1 MFAKRETHSA
11 HIGNGKIR
19 NPKTN
24 TSKGQ
29 PSRMM
34 VHAKLE
40 MTEPSDNEEREADLM
55 ADAIVSGGKISRA
68 VEGNASQG
76 GVAVPKGMENQL
88 NQCQG
93 GGRAMPDGL
102 RSMMETGFGQDFST
116 VRLHTD
122 NQAAEMSS
130 AIHARAFTYGNNIFF
145 NQGQYSPDTPAG
157 QRLIAHELTHVVQGE
172 RKVARK
178 VNEKICENIDLI
190 DEEQVAWSKSL
201 SNGLSGFNADN
212 VAMLHLIETLRSKII
227 IILNQKKAILK
238 ISESA
243 IMTSDLDLPDVSLK
257 DIEDIEEARASI
269 FNNVK
274 TAIENSKKGK
284 AKAKNALKDAISE
297 FQAMGEVLTIL
308 SNNYDEIITNL
319 YQLKANLE
327 EELKKA
333 ATKLYFEI
341 IDRRNLIKVKFQKVQ
356 YGWELLRETKDN
368 AYWYVRWTA
377 APSDSTLDNIKS
389 SINNVANGANAIESF
404 YTRYKDKIDESK
416 GSGLIIQ
423 FESFK
428 ELSEWA
434 KFFNDKAN
442 EVGPKLY
449 EIDCKISDLRNDSI
463 SSAENWVTGLKIT
476 SEICIAVSSSVIP
489 GAGAV
494 KIAARLGQIK
504 KIARIGSVIKTIA
517 NTNKFAQI
525 ASNVILEAGFS
536 VAGTGIEHGL
546 KYVSNELAF
555 EKVHKLP
562 EGKDYVKSALSGGI
576 AGGMSKL
583 FSLAA
588 IDKKG
593 RIGKLADK
601 VLSYSVQKNGLGI
614 SGEGLANSVINFG
627 ADKATESL
635 IDGKTSLSAWDF
647 VYLSGG
653 FRIKTADKK
662 NSLSDLYKEAKNQL
676 RYKNNIKTDKAE
688 IKSKSAVK
696 TLSDSVVN
704 KLKADNKIDNK
715 VINEYKKTIKSNE
728 KEIAKLDRDIENLK
742 SRLYPEEN
750 INTDINTSNGLKAS
764 IEESNQVVT
773 KDYGPKLEQFN
784 VELSEVQE
792 NFDKMSKEIKDL
804 QKDLFI
810 LLNSRSSGGK
820 EAIFD
825 HNVEIEKR
833 IADIQGMLNEKK
845 PTYIK
850 YKNDKVTKEK
860 SIQKYT
866 KLIEK
871 EKKKTI
877 KLKSKKEHIDNIVL
891 NKLNKNLDIES
902 DILAKELRK
911 EGLESSNITLNV
923 NIIELNREIN
933 KRERTQKGIQ
943 KRIQEMIQKS
953 TDQIRISKDPDIKQN
968 IKNINDVELE
978 FVDMFGIPKIYKGT
992 SVLNNYTEEKSDI
1005 NETLPYE
1012 YVAIQEKFFTKE
1024 KYREDGKTKRYY
1036 VFFTSGSTEIN
1047 KQEDIDKIANS
1058 IQERKMNKNA
1068 IINIRIIGQ
1077 ASHKWLT
1084 KKSDEHGK
1092 KLNEE
1097 LANKRADIVKE
1108 TLFNK
1113 LLERHITHNEID
1125 STINI
1130 ETMVS
1135 IADYDTANEIENNAN
1150 LANLRSVIVE
1160 INTQ

>member
-24 TSKGQ
+24 SPKGQ

-172 RKVARK
+172 GKVARK
-178 VNEKICENIDLI
+178 VNEEISENIDLI
-190 DEEQVAWSKSL
+190 DEEQVVWSKSL

-212 VAMLHLIETLRSKII
+212 LAMIDLIAALYPKILKII
-227 IILNQKKAILK
+227 NLKEAIFK

-243 IMTSDLDLPDVSLK
+243 IMTPNLDLPDVSQK
-257 DIEDIEEARASI
+257 DIEVIEEERALI

-274 TAIENSKKGK
+274 IAIENSKKGK
-284 AKAKNALKDAISE
+284 AKAKNALNDAISE
-297 FQAMGEVLTIL
+297 FQAMGEGLTIL

-494 KIAARLGQIK
+494 KIAARLGQIN
-504 KIARIGSVIKTIA
+504 KIAKIGGVIKTIA

-525 ASNVILEAGFS
+525 ASNVILETGFS

-546 KYVSNELAF
+546 KYISNELAF

-562 EGKDYVKSALSGGI
+562 EGKDYGKSALSGGI

-588 IDKKG
+588 EDKAG
-593 RIGKLADK
+593 VIGKLADK
-601 VLSYSVQKNGLGI
+601 VLNNSFQIKRLDI

-627 ADKATESL
+627 ADKATESI

-653 FRIKTADKK
+653 FRIKTADKN
-662 NSLSDLYKEAKNQL
+662 NSLSDLNEGANEQLDHKTEDKKISLSDLYEGAKEQL
-676 RYKNNIKTDKAE
+676 GYKNTIKKDKAQ
-688 IKSKSAVK
+688 IDIDYDVK
-696 TLSDSVVN
+696 

-715 VINEYKKTIKSNE
+715 TLNDYIKNKKSNE
-728 KEIAKLDRDIENLK
+728 KEIAKLDRDIKKLE
-742 SRLYPEEN
+742 SRLYPKEN
-750 INTDINTSNGLKAS
+750 INKDINTSKTLKGDINKSKQVIQTKQSELTKLNKQLPGL
-764 IEESNQVVT
+764 Q
-773 KDYGPKLEQFN
+773 KDFYKF
-784 VELSEVQE
+784 
-792 NFDKMSKEIKDL
+792 SKEIKGF
-804 QKDLFI
+804 QKDLLI
-810 LLNSRSSGGK
+810 HYSALGGK
-820 EAIFD
+820 EAILAPK
-825 HNVEIEKR
+825 VQIEKQ
-833 IADIQGMLNEKK
+833 IAEIQGNLEKK
-845 PTYIK
+845 MPDYIK
-850 YKNDKVTKEK
+850 AKNAKVKIEEE
-860 SIQKYT
+860 IQDRT
-866 KLIEK
+866 KLIAIET
-871 EKKKTI
+871 KKVQ
-877 KLKSKKEHIDNIVL
+877 KLQSKKEHIDNIVL
-891 NKLNKNLDIES
+891 NKIHKNINIKS
-902 DILAKELRK
+902 DILNKKLRK
-911 EGLESSNITLNV
+911 EELKSINQGIDKDIQTLKE
-923 NIIELNREIN
+923 NIIERKGKIDEAKEKKKEIVYT
-933 KRERTQKGIQ
+933 KEQKEI
-943 KRIQEMIQKS
+943 
-953 TDQIRISKDPDIKQN
+953 
-968 IKNINDVELE
+968 INDIEWK
-978 FVDMFGIPKIYKGT
+978 FVNVFGMPKIYKGT
-992 SVLNNYTEEKSDI
+992 SVFKNYTEEKSDI
-1005 NETLPYE
+1005 NETRPYE
-1012 YVAIQEKFFTKE
+1012 DVAIQENFFTKE

-1047 KQEDIDKIANS
+1047 KQEDIDKIADS

-1084 KKSDEHGK
+1084 KKSNEHGK

-1135 IADYDTANEIENNAN
+1135 IADYDTANEIEKNAN

>member
-55 ADAIVSGGKISRA
+55 ADAIVAGGKISRA
-68 VEGNASQG
+68 VEDNASQG

-243 IMTSDLDLPDVSLK
+243 IMPSDLDLPDVSLK

-494 KIAARLGQIK
+494 KIAARLGQIN
-504 KIARIGSVIKTIA
+504 KIARIGRVIQTIA
-517 NTNKFAQI
+517 NTNKFAQL
-525 ASNVILEAGFS
+525 ASNVILETGFS

-562 EGKDYVKSALSGGI
+562 EGKDYGKSALSGGF
-576 AGGMSKL
+576 AGGMSNL

-588 IDKKG
+588 KEKIG
-593 RIGKLADK
+593 GIGKLADK
-601 VLSYSVQKNGLGI
+601 VLSFSVQKKGLGI
-614 SGEGLANSVINFG
+614 SGEGLANSFISF
-627 ADKATESL
+627 ATDKATESL

-647 VYLSGG
+647 VYALGG
-653 FRIKTADKK
+653 FKIKTADKN
-662 NSLSDLYKEAKNQL
+662 NSLSDLYEGAKNQL
-676 RYKNNIKTDKAE
+676 VYKNNIKTDKAE
-688 IKSKSAVK
+688 IIKSKSDVK
-696 TLSDSVVN
+696 THSDSVVN

-715 VINEYKKTIKSNE
+715 TINEYKKTIKSNE

-750 INTDINTSNGLKAS
+750 INRDINTSTRLKAS

-773 KDYGPKLEQFN
+773 KDYGPKLEQFKE
-784 VELSEVQE
+784 ELPGVQE

-820 EAIFD
+820 EAIFY

-833 IADIQGMLNEKK
+833 IADIQGMLNKKK
-845 PTYIK
+845 PTYIE
-850 YKNDKVTKEK
+850 YKNDIVTKEK

-871 EKKKTI
+871 EKKKI
-877 KLKSKKEHIDNIVL
+877 KKLESKKEHIDNIVL

-911 EGLESSNITLNV
+911 EGLKSSNITLNV
-923 NIIELNREIN
+923 NIIELNSEIN
-933 KRERTQKGIQ
+933 KR
-943 KRIQEMIQKS
+943 KRKQTGIQEMIQKW
-953 TDQIRISKDPDIKQN
+953 TAQIRIPKDQNIKQN
-968 IKNINDVELE
+968 IKNINDIEWE
-978 FVDMFGIPKIYKGT
+978 FVDMFGIPKIYIGT
-992 SVLNNYTEEKSDI
+992 SVLKNYTEEKSDI

-1012 YVAIQEKFFTKE
+1012 YVAIQEKFLTKE

-1058 IQERKMNKNA
+1058 IQERMMNKNA

-1077 ASHKWLT
+1077 ASHRWLT

-1097 LANKRADIVKE
+1097 LANKRANIVKE
-1108 TLFNK
+1108 ALNK

>member
-243 IMTSDLDLPDVSLK
+243 IMPSDLDLPDVSLK

-494 KIAARLGQIK
+494 KIAARLGQIN
-504 KIARIGSVIKTIA
+504 KIARIGRVIQTIA
-517 NTNKFAQI
+517 NTNKFAQL
-525 ASNVILEAGFS
+525 ASNVILETGFS

-562 EGKDYVKSALSGGI
+562 EGKDYGKSALSGGF
-576 AGGMSKL
+576 AGGMSNL

-588 IDKKG
+588 KEKIG
-593 RIGKLADK
+593 GIGKLADK
-601 VLSYSVQKNGLGI
+601 VLSFSVQKKGLGI
-614 SGEGLANSVINFG
+614 SGEGLANSFISF
-627 ADKATESL
+627 ATDKATESL

-647 VYLSGG
+647 VYALGG
-653 FRIKTADKK
+653 FKIKTADKN
-662 NSLSDLYKEAKNQL
+662 NSLSDLYEGAKNQL
-676 RYKNNIKTDKAE
+676 VYKNNIKTDKAE
-688 IKSKSAVK
+688 IKSKSDVK

-715 VINEYKKTIKSNE
+715 TINEYKKTIKSNE

-750 INTDINTSNGLKAS
+750 INRDINTSTRLKAS

-773 KDYGPKLEQFN
+773 KDYGPKLEQFKE
-784 VELSEVQE
+784 ELPGVQE

-820 EAIFD
+820 EAIFY

-833 IADIQGMLNEKK
+833 IADIQGVLNKKK
-845 PTYIK
+845 PTYIE

-871 EKKKTI
+871 EKKKNQ
-877 KLKSKKEHIDNIVL
+877 KLESKKEHIDNIVL

-911 EGLESSNITLNV
+911 EGLKSSNITLNV

-933 KRERTQKGIQ
+933 KRKRKQKGIQ
-943 KRIQEMIQKS
+943 ELIQKW
-953 TDQIRISKDPDIKQN
+953 TAQIRIPKDQNIKQN
-968 IKNINDVELE
+968 IKNINDIEWE

-992 SVLNNYTEEKSDI
+992 SVLKNYTEEKSDI

-1012 YVAIQEKFFTKE
+1012 YVAIQEKFLTKE

-1058 IQERKMNKNA
+1058 IQERMMNKNA
-1068 IINIRIIGQ
+1068 IINIRIFGQ

-1097 LANKRADIVKE
+1097 LAYKRANIVKE
-1108 TLFNK
+1108 ALNK
-1113 LLERHITHNEID
+1113 LLERHIAHNEID

>member
-24 TSKGQ
+24 SPKGQ

-172 RKVARK
+172 GKVARK
-178 VNEKICENIDLI
+178 VNEEICENIDLI

-212 VAMLHLIETLRSKII
+212 VAMIHLIAALYPKILKII
-227 IILNQKKAILK
+227 NLKEAILK
-238 ISESA
+238 ISESD
-243 IMTSDLDLPDVSLK
+243 IMTPDLDLPDVSLK

-274 TAIENSKKGK
+274 IAIENSKKGK

-494 KIAARLGQIK
+494 KIAARLGQIN
-504 KIARIGSVIKTIA
+504 KIAKIGGVIKTIA
-517 NTNKFAQI
+517 NTNKFAQL
-525 ASNVILEAGFS
+525 ASNVILETGFN

-546 KYVSNELAF
+546 KYISNELAF

-562 EGKDYVKSALSGGI
+562 EGKDYGKSALSGGI

-588 IDKKG
+588 EDKAG
-593 RIGKLADK
+593 VIGKLADK
-601 VLSYSVQKNGLGI
+601 VLDYSLQIKGLGI

-653 FRIKTADKK
+653 FRIKTADKN
-662 NSLSDLYKEAKNQL
+662 NSLSNLYEGAKNQL
-676 RYKNNIKTDKAE
+676 GYKNNIKTDKAE
-688 IKSKSAVK
+688 IKSKSDVK
-696 TLSDSVVN
+696 KLSDSVVN

-715 VINEYKKTIKSNE
+715 IINEHNKTIKSNE
-728 KEIAKLDRDIENLK
+728 KEIAKLDRDIEKLK
-742 SRLYPEEN
+742 SRLYPKDN
-750 INTDINTSNGLKAS
+750 INKDINTSTTLKGDIDKSQKDIETKQSELAKLKEEMPGLQK
-764 IEESNQVVT
+764 
-773 KDYGPKLEQFN
+773 
-784 VELSEVQE
+784 
-792 NFDKMSKEIKDL
+792 NFDKFSKEIKGF
-804 QKDLFI
+804 QKDLLI
-810 LLNSRSSGGK
+810 HYSALGGK
-820 EAIFD
+820 EAILAPK
-825 HNVEIEKR
+825 VQIEKQ
-833 IADIQGMLNEKK
+833 IAEIQGNLEKKMPKYIEAKNEKVE
-845 PTYIK
+845 T
-850 YKNDKVTKEK
+850 EK
-860 SIQKYT
+860 KIQDCT
-866 KLIEK
+866 KLIKRET
-871 EKKKTI
+871 KKVQ
-877 KLKSKKEHIDNIVL
+877 KLQSKKEHIDNIVL
-891 NKLNKNLDIES
+891 NKINKNLKIES

-933 KRERTQKGIQ
+933 KRERMQKGIQ
-943 KRIQEMIQKS
+943 KRIQESI
-953 TDQIRISKDPDIKQN
+953 DNIRISKDPNIKQN
-968 IKNINDVELE
+968 IENINDIEWE

-992 SVLNNYTEEKSDI
+992 SVVKNYTEEKSDI

-1084 KKSDEHGK
+1084 KKSNEHGK

-1130 ETMVS
+1130 ETMVR

>member
-40 MTEPSDNEEREADLM
+40 MTEPLDNEEREADLM

-88 NQCQG
+88 SQCQG

-157 QRLIAHELTHVVQGE
+157 QRLIAHELTHVVQGGG
-172 RKVARK
+172 KVARK
-178 VNEKICENIDLI
+178 VNEEIYDNIDLI

-212 VAMLHLIETLRSKII
+212 VAMIHLIETLRSKII

-243 IMTSDLDLPDVSLK
+243 IMPSDLDLPDVSLK
-257 DIEDIEEARASI
+257 DIEDIEEVRASI

-274 TAIENSKKGK
+274 IAIENSKKGK

-297 FQAMGEVLTIL
+297 FQAMGEALTLL
-308 SNNYDEIITNL
+308 SNNYDEIIANL
-319 YQLKANLE
+319 YQLQANLE
-327 EELKKA
+327 EELKTA
-333 ATKLYFEI
+333 ATKLYYEI
-341 IDRRNLIKVKFQKVQ
+341 LDRRERINLTFKKVQ

-368 AYWYVRWTA
+368 AVWFVRWTA
-377 APSDSTLDNIKS
+377 APSDSELDNIKS
-389 SINNVANGANAIESF
+389 SINNVANGVNAIESF
-404 YTRYKDKIDESK
+404 YTTYKRIIDKSK
-416 GSGLIIQ
+416 GSGSIIQ

-434 KFFNDKAN
+434 KFYNDKAD

-449 EIDCKISDLRNDSI
+449 DIDCKISDLRDDSI

-476 SEICIAVSSSVIP
+476 SEACIAVSSSVLP

-494 KIAARLGQIK
+494 KIAAGLGKIT
-504 KIARIGSVIKTIA
+504 KIAKIGSVIQKIA
-517 NTNKFAQI
+517 NTNKYTQL
-525 ASNVILEAGFS
+525 ASNVMLETGFS
-536 VAGTGIEHGL
+536 VVGTGLEHVF
-546 KYVSNELAF
+546 KYTFNEIAGA
-555 EKVHKLP
+555 KVHELP
-562 EGKDYVKSALSGGI
+562 EGKDYVESALSGGF

-588 IDKKG
+588 IEKKG

-601 VLSYSVQKNGLGI
+601 VFSHSVPKKGFGI
-614 SGEGLANSVINFG
+614 SREGIANSFISF
-627 ADKATESL
+627 ATDKAAESL
-635 IDGKTSLSAWDF
+635 IDGKTSLSGWDLA
-647 VYLSGG
+647 YAIGG
-653 FRIKTADKK
+653 VKRKTANKN
-662 NSLSDLYKEAKNQL
+662 NSLSDLYEGAKNQL
-676 RYKNNIKTDKAE
+676 EYKNTIKNEKAK
-688 IKSKSAVK
+688 IKNVK
-696 TLSDSVVN
+696 KRNDPYVN
-704 KLKADNKIDNK
+704 TLKADNKTDTKIDNK
-715 VINEYKKTIKSNE
+715 FISEYNKTIKSNK
-728 KEIAKLDRDIENLK
+728 KEIAKLDRDIENLE
-742 SRLYPEEN
+742 SRRYPEEN
-750 INTDINTSNGLKAS
+750 INTDITKS
-764 IEESNQVVT
+764 IRLEGSIRKSNQVVT
-773 KDYGPKLEQFN
+773 KDYEPKLEQFKK
-784 VELSEVQE
+784 ELSGVQK
-792 NFDKMSKEIKDL
+792 NFDEMSKEIEKL
-804 QKDLFI
+804 HKELFI
-810 LLNSRSSGGK
+810 LRNSRSLGGR
-820 EAIFD
+820 EAMFD
-825 HNVEIEKR
+825 NNVEIEKR
-833 IADIQGMLNEKK
+833 IDGIEGKLNEKM
-845 PTYIK
+845 PIYLK
-850 YKNDKVTKEK
+850 YKNDKITIET
-860 SIQKYT
+860 SIQDYT
-866 KLIEK
+866 KRIEK
-871 EKKKTI
+871 ENKKAQ

-891 NKLNKNLDIES
+891 NKIINNLDIES

-911 EGLESSNITLNV
+911 KELKSSNITLNEYIDEINRGIDKREKELQKITEQIKSSKDKIK
-923 NIIELNREIN
+923 NIIN
-933 KRERTQKGIQ
+933 KRN
-943 KRIQEMIQKS
+943 
-953 TDQIRISKDPDIKQN
+953 DI
-968 IKNINDVELE
+968 EWG
-978 FVDMFGIPKIYKGT
+978 FVNMFGIPKLYKGII
-992 SVLNNYTEEKSDI
+992 VLKNYTFEKSDI

-1012 YVAIQEKFFTKE
+1012 DAAIQEEFFTKE
-1024 KYREDGKTKRYY
+1024 KYREDGKTKRYF

-1047 KQEDIDKIANS
+1047 KQEDIDNIAYS
-1058 IQERKMNKNA
+1058 ILERKMNKNA

-1108 TLFNK
+1108 A
-1113 LLERHITHNEID
+1113 LERSLTPYEID

-1150 LANLRSVIVE
+1150 LANLRNVIVE

>member
-40 MTEPSDNEEREADLM
+40 MTEPLDNEEREADLM

-88 NQCQG
+88 SQCQG

-178 VNEKICENIDLI
+178 VNEEIYDNIDLI

-212 VAMLHLIETLRSKII
+212 VAMIHLIETLRSKII

-243 IMTSDLDLPDVSLK
+243 IMPSDLDLPDVSLK
-257 DIEDIEEARASI
+257 DIEDIEEVRASI

-297 FQAMGEVLTIL
+297 FQAMGEALTLL
-308 SNNYDEIITNL
+308 SNNYDEIIANL

-327 EELKKA
+327 EELKIA
-333 ATKLYFEI
+333 ARKLYFEI
-341 IDRRNLIKVKFQKVQ
+341 IDRRNLIKVTFQKVQ

-368 AYWYVRWTA
+368 ALIFVRWA
-377 APSDSTLDNIKS
+377 APSDSELDNIKS
-389 SINNVANGANAIESF
+389 SINNVANGVNAIESF
-404 YTRYKDKIDESK
+404 YTTYKRIIDKSK
-416 GSGLIIQ
+416 GSGSIIQ

-434 KFFNDKAN
+434 KFYNDKAD

-449 EIDCKISDLRNDSI
+449 DIDCKISDLRDDSI
-463 SSAENWVTGLKIT
+463 SSAENWVTALKIT
-476 SEICIAVSSSVIP
+476 SEVCFAVSSSVLP

-494 KIAARLGQIK
+494 KIAARLKDIT
-504 KIARIGSVIKTIA
+504 KIANFGRKIKTIA
-517 NTNKFAQI
+517 NKNKFRQVV
-525 ASNVILEAGFS
+525 SNVMLETGFS

-546 KYVSNELAF
+546 KYTFNEIAGA
-555 EKVHKLP
+555 KVHELP
-562 EGKDYVKSALSGGI
+562 EGKDYIKSALSGGL

-588 IDKKG
+588 IEKKG
-593 RIGKLADK
+593 RIGKLADT
-601 VLSYSVQKNGLGI
+601 VLSHSVPKKGLGI
-614 SGEGLANSVINFG
+614 SREGIANSFISL
-627 ADKATESL
+627 ATDKAAESL
-635 IDGKTSLSAWDF
+635 IDGNTSLSAWDLAYSLG
-647 VYLSGG
+647 V
-653 FRIKTADKK
+653 FRIKTADKN
-662 NSLSDLYKEAKNQL
+662 NSLSDLYEGAKKKLEYKKNEKAKIDIDYNVKEVEAK
-676 RYKNNIKTDKAE
+676 KKTDK
-688 IKSKSAVK
+688 KSR
-696 TLSDSVVN
+696 N
-704 KLKADNKIDNK
+704 N
-715 VINEYKKTIKSNE
+715 YKKTIKSNK
-728 KEIAKLDRDIENLK
+728 KEIAKLDREIKKLK
-742 SRLYPEEN
+742 SKLYPEEY
-750 INTDINTSNGLKAS
+750 INNLKSESKKSKDS
-764 IEESNQVVT
+764 ISKSNQAVT
-773 KDYGPKLEQFN
+773 KYQRELDQLKE
-784 VELSEVQE
+784 ELSGVQK
-792 NFDKMSKEIKDL
+792 NFDEMSKEIEKL
-804 QKDLFI
+804 QKELFI
-810 LLNSRSSGGK
+810 HRNSRSLGGR
-820 EAIFD
+820 EAMFD
-825 HNVEIEKR
+825 NNVEIEKR
-833 IADIQGMLNEKK
+833 IDGIKGKLNEKM
-845 PTYIK
+845 PIYLK
-850 YKNDKVTKEK
+850 YKNDKIKIET
-860 SIQKYT
+860 SIQDYT
-866 KLIEK
+866 KRIAKENKKVQKKKSEKEHIDIIVRDKIENNIDINNQIQTKKDRKLYLESNNIVIGNEIKKLNNKIEK
-871 EKKKTI
+871 EKGVI
-877 KLKSKKEHIDNIVL
+877 KNAKNKKKEIVYTEEQ
-891 NKLNKNLDIES
+891 KK
-902 DILAKELRK
+902 
-911 EGLESSNITLNV
+911 
-923 NIIELNREIN
+923 EIN
-933 KRERTQKGIQ
+933 
-943 KRIQEMIQKS
+943 
-953 TDQIRISKDPDIKQN
+953 
-968 IKNINDVELE
+968 ELE
-978 FVDMFGIPKIYKGT
+978 WKKFVNMFGIPKLYKGII
-992 SVLNNYTEEKSDI
+992 VLKDYTFEKSDI

-1012 YVAIQEKFFTKE
+1012 DVAIQEEFFTKE
-1024 KYREDGKTKRYY
+1024 KYREDGKTKRYF

-1047 KQEDIDKIANS
+1047 KQEDIDNIAYS
-1058 IQERKMNKNA
+1058 ILERKMNKNA

-1077 ASHKWLT
+1077 ASRKWLT

-1108 TLFNK
+1108 A
-1113 LLERHITHNEID
+1113 LERSLTPYEID

-1150 LANLRSVIVE
+1150 LANLRNVIVE

>member
-243 IMTSDLDLPDVSLK
+243 IMPSDLDLPDVSLK

-494 KIAARLGQIK
+494 KIAARLGQIN
-504 KIARIGSVIKTIA
+504 KIARIGRVIQTIA
-517 NTNKFAQI
+517 NTNKFAQL
-525 ASNVILEAGFS
+525 ASNVILETGFS

-562 EGKDYVKSALSGGI
+562 EGKDYGKSALSGGF
-576 AGGMSKL
+576 AGGMSNL

-588 IDKKG
+588 KEKIG
-593 RIGKLADK
+593 GIGKLADK
-601 VLSYSVQKNGLGI
+601 VLSFSVQKKGLGI
-614 SGEGLANSVINFG
+614 SGEGLANSFISF
-627 ADKATESL
+627 ATDKATESL

-647 VYLSGG
+647 VYALGG
-653 FRIKTADKK
+653 FKIKTADKN
-662 NSLSDLYKEAKNQL
+662 NSLSDLYEGAKNQL
-676 RYKNNIKTDKAE
+676 VYKNNIKTDKAE
-688 IKSKSAVK
+688 IIKSKSDVK
-696 TLSDSVVN
+696 TLSDSAVN

-715 VINEYKKTIKSNE
+715 TINEYKKTIKSNE

-750 INTDINTSNGLKAS
+750 INRDINTSTRLKAS

-773 KDYGPKLEQFN
+773 KDYGPKLEQFKE
-784 VELSEVQE
+784 ELPGVQE

-833 IADIQGMLNEKK
+833 IADIQGVLNKKK
-845 PTYIK
+845 PTYIE

-866 KLIEK
+866 ELIEK
-871 EKKKTI
+871 EKKKI
-877 KLKSKKEHIDNIVL
+877 KKLESKKEHIDNIVL

-911 EGLESSNITLNV
+911 EGLKSSNITLNV

-933 KRERTQKGIQ
+933 KRKRKQTGIQ
-943 KRIQEMIQKS
+943 ELIQKW
-953 TDQIRISKDPDIKQN
+953 TDQIRIPKDQNIKQN
-968 IKNINDVELE
+968 IKNINDIEWE

-992 SVLNNYTEEKSDI
+992 SVLKNYTEEKSDI

-1012 YVAIQEKFFTKE
+1012 YVAIQEKFLTKE

-1058 IQERKMNKNA
+1058 IQERMMNKNA

-1097 LANKRADIVKE
+1097 LANKRANIVKE
-1108 TLFNK
+1108 ALNK